1 MGTQVSGA
9 VISRLIKGRAATL
22 SFLVPNII
30 AADQFMNSQGQSRDV
45 IKTAATG
52 FERLCGL
59 SVPLIGST

>member
-30 AADQFMNSQGQSRDV
+30 GADQFMNSQGQSRDV

-52 FERLCGL
+52 F
-59 SVPLIGST
+59 